1 MNQRPANLLLKQL
14 SSDDFESL
22 KPHLEEVFL
31 ELHSSLE
38 KAGQPIK
45 YVYFLNSG
53 LASVVGYKAPAVDA
67 EVGMIGL
74 EGMTGS
80 ALLMGDDRASHDCFI
95 QMTSNAY
102 RVEADMFTN
111 ALRQS
116 ETLKSFLLRYVH
128 ALHVQTMHT
137 ALVNAR
143 SKTNERLA
151 RWLLMCDDR
160 AIGERLFITHEFLAV
175 MLGVRRPGVT
185 VALQEL
191 EGQGLIGSMRGQVL
205 IRDRAGLVKL
215 ANGAYG
221 PPEAQYRRLIGA
233 FGK

>member
-1 MNQRPANLLLKQL
+1 MAQRPGNFLLRQL
-14 SSDDFESL
+14 SADDLQLL
-22 KPHLEEVFL
+22 KPHLVEVFL
-31 ELHSSLE
+31 ELRSSLE
-38 KAGQPIK
+38 KAGQPIE
-45 YVYFLNSG
+45 YVYFPNSG
-53 LASVVGYKAPAVDA
+53 LASVVGYKAPAIDA

-95 QMTSNAY
+95 QMTSDAY
-102 RVEADMFTN
+102 RLEAAVFID
-111 ALRQS
+111 AVRQS

-128 ALHVQTMHT
+128 AFHIQTMHT

-160 AIGERLFITHEFLAV
+160 AVGDRLFITHEFLAV

-185 VALQEL
+185 IALQEL
-191 EGQGLIGSMRGQVL
+191 EGLGLIGSKRGQVV
-205 IRDRAGLVKL
+205 IRDRAGLVTL
-215 ANGAYG
+215 ANAAYG
-221 PPEAQYRRLIGA
+221 KPEAEYRRLIGD
-233 FGK
+233 FRK